1 VNGCL
6 ERSLSFSPSFLS
18 FFLYFYS
25 LSLFPVF
32 SPAIYSA
39 FAFPQPSPVVPS
51 TPRPVLSLT
60 PTCKSSFAFC
70 PSYIYPSPSLLR
82 FRPAIEEPSPSNLK
96 DRIAALQQHNGSPSP
111 TPSPTSSHR
120 DTSITPPRGSL
131 RDKIAKFERKGGV
144 PIPRGSFGMG
154 MPPPEEA
161 GSTKS
166 RELYG
171 NRVAALGKGRPTA
184 PGNSAHRAVT
194 SPPMLS
200 LSPSSRASPD
210 ENAAQSTA
218 HLTPNSISFAAS
230 STPPSLS
237 NTSEP
242 TDRPGGPINVGDGS
256 DEAQEIPVQPV
267 VEPQVESLTV
277 TQDAEPLEPSN
288 SATRPTVSIGHR
300 PPSDSIPSSPTSLDA
315 TTLTR
320 GSISSIPLKA
330 TSSNGTPTE
339 AGGLATSIVYE
350 KSPTS
355 SESNT
360 QERPP
365 AATPKSTMS
374 TVQASH
380 ISVEQVPVKEATT
393 NVNSRGSRLD
403 RPSQNGSS
411 AISSTRSDAPSVTRL
426 PSSSI
431 ITSTDS
437 LKERSTSITFD
448 APTPVGIKSN
458 LLPSNNSTSASTVAF
473 PSAISSTVPR
483 VSGDLDDSIR
493 MSPPPVAEPGR
504 RSFSAVV
511 HRGDSDNHSESRH
524 STTSRSS
531 TVTPR
536 LSTSSFKT
544 GTDGGVVRSKRNFK
558 HLGAVAAGPP
568 PSPGPGDLST
578 GELAALLQD
587 AAWLEQQLSGE
598 SLALTVPSTLGEE
611 WQKVDISEPLSAI
624 KAAEAT
630 TRAPAAVTSART
642 KGRGLTLGSA
652 TSKPSS
658 DIPQSPMRSS
668 PSAPSF
674 QVHPDASPT
683 APTSARGRKYFSL
696 RSALRGQ
703 RLSLSS
709 EMSSDDSALV
719 ATPPS
724 PSFDL
729 AMQHSAQ
736 HGNDSMSIRSMFS
749 IRSNRSGKS
758 ESGPGSLR
766 LSPRRSVA
774 RASSFAGRLLHRATK
789 TKSMLDDPGELPS
802 LSFYYRR
809 ADPLLNT

>member
-1 VNGCL
+1 
-6 ERSLSFSPSFLS
+6 
-18 FFLYFYS
+18 
-25 LSLFPVF
+25 
-32 SPAIYSA
+32 
-39 FAFPQPSPVVPS
+39 
-51 TPRPVLSLT
+51 
-60 PTCKSSFAFC
+60 
-70 PSYIYPSPSLLR
+70 
-82 FRPAIEEPSPSNLK
+82 
-96 DRIAALQQHNGSPSP
+96 
-111 TPSPTSSHR
+111 
-120 DTSITPPRGSL
+120 
-131 RDKIAKFERKGGV
+131 
-144 PIPRGSFGMG
+144 MG

-184 PGNSAHRAVT
+184 PGNLPHRVVT
-194 SPPMLS
+194 SPAIPS
-200 LSPSSRASPD
+200 VSSSSRTSPD
-210 ENAAQSTA
+210 RNPTQSA
-218 HLTPNSISFAAS
+218 VHLTPNSINSTTSS
-230 STPPSLS
+230 STLSSLI

-242 TDRPGGPINVGDGS
+242 TDQPDRPINVDDESG
-256 DEAQEIPVQPV
+256 EAQEVPVQPD
-267 VEPQVESLTV
+267 VEPPVESLTV
-277 TQDAEPLEPSN
+277 TQDAKPRN
-288 SATRPTVSIGHR
+288 SATKRTVSIGHR
-300 PPSDSIPSSPTSLDA
+300 PPADSIPSLPPSLDA
-315 TTLTR
+315 ASLTR
-320 GSISSIPLKA
+320 GSISPTHLKT
-330 TSSNGTPTE
+330 TSSNGAPTE
-339 AGGLATSIVYE
+339 AGGLATSIIYE
-350 KSPTS
+350 KPTIS
-355 SESNT
+355 SEPNT

-374 TVQASH
+374 TVQAH

-393 NVNSRGSRLD
+393 NVNPRGSRLD

-411 AISSTRSDAPSVTRL
+411 AISLTRPDAPSVTRL

-437 LKERSTSITFD
+437 LKEGSTPITSD
-448 APTPVGIKSN
+448 TSTPDGIKFN
-458 LLPSNNSTSASTVAF
+458 LLPSTASTVAF
-473 PSAISSTVPR
+473 PSAIASAVPP

-493 MSPPPVAEPGR
+493 MPPPSVAEPGR

-511 HRGDSDNHSESRH
+511 HRGDSDSHSESRH

-558 HLGAVAAGPP
+558 HLGAVATGP

-578 GELAALLQD
+578 GELATLLQD
-587 AAWLEQQLSGE
+587 AAWLEQRLSDE
-598 SLALTVPSTLGEE
+598 TLALTVPSTLGEE
-611 WQKVDISEPLSAI
+611 WQKVDMSEPSSAT
-624 KAAEAT
+624 KAAGAT
-630 TRAPAAVTSART
+630 IRAPVAATSART

-652 TSKPSS
+652 TSKPFT

-683 APTSARGRKYFSL
+683 APTSTRGRKYFSL
-696 RSALRGQ
+696 RAALRGQ

-758 ESGPGSLR
+758 ESAPGSLR
-766 LSPRRSVA
+766 LSPRRGVA
-774 RASSFAGRLLHRATK
+774 RASSFAGRLLNRATK
-789 TKSMLDDPGELPS
+789 TKSMLDDPGELP
-802 LSFYYRR
+802 LFIR
-809 ADPLLNT
+809 LLQES

>member
-1 VNGCL
+1 
-6 ERSLSFSPSFLS
+6 
-18 FFLYFYS
+18 
-25 LSLFPVF
+25 
-32 SPAIYSA
+32 
-39 FAFPQPSPVVPS
+39 
-51 TPRPVLSLT
+51 
-60 PTCKSSFAFC
+60 
-70 PSYIYPSPSLLR
+70 
-82 FRPAIEEPSPSNLK
+82 
-96 DRIAALQQHNGSPSP
+96 
-111 TPSPTSSHR
+111 
-120 DTSITPPRGSL
+120 
-131 RDKIAKFERKGGV
+131 
-144 PIPRGSFGMG
+144 

-184 PGNSAHRAVT
+184 PGNSAHRVVT
-194 SPPMLS
+194 SPAIPS
-200 LSPSSRASPD
+200 VSQSSRTSPD
-210 ENAAQSTA
+210 RNPAQSGA
-218 HLTPNSISFAAS
+218 HLTPNSISSTPS

-237 NTSEP
+237 DTSEP
-242 TDRPGGPINVGDGS
+242 VRPDGPVNVDDGS
-256 DEAQEIPVQPV
+256 DEAQENPVQPA

-277 TQDAEPLEPSN
+277 TQTQDAEPCN

-300 PPSDSIPSSPTSLDA
+300 PPADSTPSSPTSLDA
-315 TTLTR
+315 TTHMR
-320 GSISSIPLKA
+320 GSISATTLKA
-330 TSSNGTPTE
+330 TTSNETPTE
-339 AGGLATSIVYE
+339 AGGLATSIIYE
-350 KSPTS
+350 KSTTS

-365 AATPKSTMS
+365 AATPKSSMS
-374 TVQASH
+374 TVQAN
-380 ISVEQVPVKEATT
+380 ISVEKVPVKEATT
-393 NVNSRGSRLD
+393 NVNPRGSRLD

-411 AISSTRSDAPSVTRL
+411 AISLTRPDAPSVTRL

-431 ITSTDS
+431 IPSTES
-437 LKERSTSITFD
+437 LKEVSTSITSGV
-448 APTPVGIKSN
+448 PTPDGIKSN
-458 LLPSNNSTSASTVAF
+458 LPPSNNSISASTVTF
-473 PSAISSTVPR
+473 PSAISSTVSP

-493 MSPPPVAEPGR
+493 MSPPSVAEPGR

-511 HRGDSDNHSESRH
+511 HRGDSDNHSESRN

-568 PSPGPGDLST
+568 SPGPGDLST

-587 AAWLEQQLSGE
+587 AAWLEQRLSDE
-598 SLALTVPSTLGEE
+598 TMALTVPSTLGEE
-611 WQKVDISEPLSAI
+611 WEKVDFSESLSTSRATN
-624 KAAEAT
+624 AT
-630 TRAPAAVTSART
+630 TRSPAAATSART

-652 TSKPSS
+652 ASKPSS

-683 APTSARGRKYFSL
+683 APTSIRGRKYFSL
-696 RSALRGQ
+696 RAALRGP

-758 ESGPGSLR
+758 ESAPGSLR

-802 LSFYYRR
+802 LYFYYRR
-809 ADPLLNT
+809 TDPLSNT

>member
-1 VNGCL
+1 MNGCL
-6 ERSLSFSPSFLS
+6 ERSLSLFPLLSFLFVS
-18 FFLYFYS
+18 TFTHTPSSPFS
-25 LSLFPVF
+25 LLQSIPTSPFPK
-32 SPAIYSA
+32 
-39 FAFPQPSPVVPS
+39 PSPVIPS

-60 PTCKSSFAFC
+60 PTCKSSSAF
-70 PSYIYPSPSLLR
+70 YPSFIFPLPSLLR

-96 DRIAALQQHNGSPSP
+96 DRIAALQQRNDSPSP

-194 SPPMLS
+194 SPPMPS

-210 ENAAQSTA
+210 GNAAQSTA
-218 HLTPNSISFAAS
+218 HLTPNSISSAS
-230 STPPSLS
+230 SSTAPSLS

-242 TDRPGGPINVGDGS
+242 TDRPDGLINVGDES
-256 DEAQEIPVQPV
+256 DEAQEIPVQP

-277 TQDAEPLEPSN
+277 TQDAEPMEPSN
-288 SATRPTVSIGHR
+288 SATRPTVSIGHQ

-320 GSISSIPLKA
+320 GSISPIPLKA

-339 AGGLATSIVYE
+339 AGVLATSIVCE

-360 QERPP
+360 QERPT

-403 RPSQNGSS
+403 RPSQNVSS
-411 AISSTRSDAPSVTRL
+411 AISSTLSDAPSVIRL

-431 ITSTDS
+431 ITSTE
-437 LKERSTSITFD
+437 LKEHSMSITSD
-448 APTPVGIKSN
+448 APTDGIKSN
-458 LLPSNNSTSASTVAF
+458 LLPSNNFTSASTVAF
-473 PSAISSTVPR
+473 PSAISSTVHR
-483 VSGDLDDSIR
+483 ASGDLDDSIR

-568 PSPGPGDLST
+568 SPGPGDLST
-578 GELAALLQD
+578 GELASLLQD

-630 TRAPAAVTSART
+630 TRAPAAGTSVRT
-642 KGRGLTLGSA
+642 KGRGLTLGSVI
-652 TSKPSS
+652 SKPSS

-683 APTSARGRKYFSL
+683 VPTSARGRKYFSL
-696 RSALRGQ
+696 RTALRGP

-774 RASSFAGRLLHRATK
+774 RASSFAGRLLNRATK

-802 LSFYYRR
+802 LYFYYRR
-809 ADPLLNT
+809 ANPLLNA